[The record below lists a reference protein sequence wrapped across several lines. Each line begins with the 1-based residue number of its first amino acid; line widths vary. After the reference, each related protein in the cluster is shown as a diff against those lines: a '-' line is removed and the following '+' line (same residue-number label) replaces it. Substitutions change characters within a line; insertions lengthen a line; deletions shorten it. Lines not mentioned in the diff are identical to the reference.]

1 MVHPPTK
8 AEIAE
13 RLRERIASGSL
24 PLGARISDKEIAASL
39 GISRTPVREA
49 MLALEAA
56 GLVTFRR
63 QSGTFVFRPDA
74 AEITSLCAFR
84 AIIEAGAVE
93 LAPDLPALGATLAAL
108 CAGAEAALSRGDHA
122 ACEAADTAFHAA
134 IVAASEN
141 RDLVSAH
148 RGIADRVR
156 ALRHTLP
163 QTEARIGAAIAA
175 HRAIAAALV
184 AGERGQAGSLLR
196 AHVRGVATLLGAG
209 ERAGSLAPLP

>member
-1 MVHPPTK
+1 MVQTPTK
-8 AEIAE
+8 IEIAD
-13 RLRERIASGSL
+13 RLREQIASGAL
-24 PLGARISDKEIAASL
+24 PLGARISDKEIAVAL
-39 GISRTPVREA
+39 GVSRTPVREA
-49 MLALEAA
+49 LLALEVA
-56 GLVTFRR
+56 GLVTLRR

-74 AEITSLCAFR
+74 AEIASLCAFR
-84 AIIEAGAVE
+84 AIIEAGAVD
-93 LAPDLPALGATLAAL
+93 LAPDLPGLGATLATL
-108 CAGAEAALSRGDHA
+108 CAGAEDALARGDHA

-175 HRAIAAALV
+175 HRAIAAALA
-184 AGERGQAGSLLR
+184 AGEREHAACRLR
-196 AHVRGVATLLGAG
+196 AHVQGVAALLGAT
-209 ERAGSLAPLP
+209 L